1 MTWRD
6 GVHLTGTPIWCDARR
21 RRDICFVSAADRLA
35 SSGHGQLIGTPL
47 TLALLAGKGDGHL
60 AVPVR
65 QRFTLGTLRLELIPS
80 GRGLGAAALY
90 VDHGGRTTLYAGAV
104 RTARGGAGDAAEV
117 RACDAL
123 VVNAPFGEPHHVFP
137 KLTDVIDQTAA
148 WAAAELAM
156 ERRPVVFCD
165 SVLDGLELAIALAAR
180 GLAISA
186 GKPIRD
192 AALRANTGVQLPP
205 ISTPGKE
212 PRVVIWLDGEHGAL
226 VKSIGSKRFGTA
238 LVSGRVL
245 DGATGYDASFA
256 WASAADHK
264 QLLGWIESASARDV
278 FVTGPCADAIV
289 LAIGPRARV
298 VGPPRQMA
306 LFAP

>member
-21 RRDICFVSAADRLA
+21 RRDICFVSASDRLA
-35 SSGHGQLIGTPL
+35 RSGHGQLIGTPL
-47 TLALLAGKGDGHL
+47 TLALLAGKGDGDL
-60 AVPVR
+60 AVPIR

-80 GRGLGAAALY
+80 GRGLGAAALS

-104 RTARGGAGDAAEV
+104 RTTRGGAGDAAEV
-117 RACDAL
+117 RSCDAL
-123 VVNAPFGEPHHVFP
+123 VVTAAFGEPHHVFP
-137 KLTDVIDQTAA
+137 KLTDVIEQTAA
-148 WAAAELAM
+148 WAAAELAT

-165 SVLDGLELAIALAAR
+165 SALDGLEIAIALSAR
-180 GLAISA
+180 GLPISA

-192 AALRANTGVQLPP
+192 AALRVNGGAQLPP

-212 PRVVIWLDGEHGAL
+212 PRVVIWLDGDHGAL
-226 VKSIGSKRFGTA
+226 VKSIGGKRFGTA

-245 DGATGYDASFA
+245 DGAAGYDTAFP
-256 WASAADHK
+256 WANAADRK
-264 QLLGWIESASARDV
+264 QLLGWIESAGAREV

-289 LAIGPRARV
+289 LALGARARV